1 MCVPAAQSSEEG
13 TGFPGTGMTD
23 SCAMLCGCQEC
34 NLAVLQEQVFL
45 IPEPSLWSTSTAPA
59 LLKAI
64 EPSWTFL
71 AHSEPQVL
79 GSCRYRDPTGHSTAR
94 HPYLFPESR
103 DDLFM
108 SDYCC
113 SLSYKYTGSQ
123 YLSQAESSYE
133 VFLVSDA
140 GHVFSLDLECVFSSF
155 RYHRVCKC

>member
-1 MCVPAAQSSEEG
+1 MYECFVCIYVHHMCVPAAQSSEEG

-94 HPYLFPESR
+94 DTRTFFLKVGMTYLCLITAALCPTSA
-103 DDLFM
+103 
-108 SDYCC
+108 
-113 SLSYKYTGSQ
+113 Q
-123 YLSQAESSYE
+123 E
-133 VFLVSDA
+133 VNISARQNQVMR
-140 GHVFSLDLECVFSSF
+140 SF
-155 RYHRVCKC
+155 W